1 VFDDLELSHCES
13 RFLSLAIIPWA
24 EEDPTHLDRHPTGN
38 DGLTCPCKR
47 LVPGRIAYP
56 AFTKTTNGRTG
67 IRQAV
72 EKSLALAAPQA
83 IRSRHLVLGATIPD
97 YRNDGVAGRPRK
109 DARRE
114 GALPQQ
120 LPLQGVRAIVTT
132 EIVDMKAM
140 ANGSTRGALRIH

>member
-1 VFDDLELSHCES
+1 VFDDFELSHCES

-47 LVPGRIAYP
+47 LVHVGGFEYRETTYVLLGLYRGISSPVNDLPGRIAYP

-72 EKSLALAAPQA
+72 EKK
-83 IRSRHLVLGATIPD
+83 V
-97 YRNDGVAGRPRK
+97 
-109 DARRE
+109 
-114 GALPQQ
+114 
-120 LPLQGVRAIVTT
+120 
-132 EIVDMKAM
+132 
-140 ANGSTRGALRIH
+140 

>member
-1 VFDDLELSHCES
+1 GHDCLPASGGPIGRGPVAVGEIAVFAGTAGDLDHAVQRDVFDDLELSHCES
-13 RFLSLAIIPWA
+13 RFLSLAIIPWG

-83 IRSRHLVLGATIPD
+83 IRSRHLVL
-97 YRNDGVAGRPRK
+97 
-109 DARRE
+109 
-114 GALPQQ
+114 
-120 LPLQGVRAIVTT
+120 
-132 EIVDMKAM
+132 
-140 ANGSTRGALRIH
+140 